1 VRFNRN
7 RRTLWSSLSFA
18 FIWFISQPSIYIDGW
33 LYGMRMTFVV
43 CNVPV
48 LSQNDST
55 YHHSVFTTWK
65 WHPFATWTPS
75 FIILVWGQNRICLP
89 PELSLLLKRRSVNK
103 FRHRYSMLWP
113 LSVVLV
119 ANTNGRLAIP
129 ALAGLLVLSLWYY
142 KVAATLFCAFFDC
155 VLTGYRKLLCN
166 ALHCCSRCVVVLRQ
180 TSKLWT
186 VTTLGHGCLVTVQWS
201 ELWHVNSL
209 QSLCWEIGDKC
220 RSWNHGLYGST
231 SCCISQW
238 PK

>member
-1 VRFNRN
+1 
-7 RRTLWSSLSFA
+7 
-18 FIWFISQPSIYIDGW
+18 
-33 LYGMRMTFVV
+33 
-43 CNVPV
+43 
-48 LSQNDST
+48 
-55 YHHSVFTTWK
+55 
-65 WHPFATWTPS
+65 
-75 FIILVWGQNRICLP
+75 
-89 PELSLLLKRRSVNK
+89 
-103 FRHRYSMLWP
+103 MLWP

-142 KVAATLFCAFFDC
+142 RVAATLFCAFFDC

-209 QSLCWEIGDKC
+209 QSLCWEIGDKS
-220 RSWNHGLYGST
+220 RSWNKRRHSPARASDQRALST
-231 SCCISQW
+231 CSGISQW
-238 PK
+238 RHCRVPVRTRKERNADSVM